1 MAGEN
6 ARDNTILRQLAICGT
21 LLVIGYAGLF
31 CLLQSPALW
40 YDLRPDPVRSLFP
53 DLFRPINELFPDRWV
68 NLDRTHLF
76 ALVMVPLYVA
86 VLALITGPLLYL
98 LRRLPRSGVLVHGH
112 RKAALRTIVGFT
124 LAIMFVLLFVRG
136 LLSSDIYNY
145 SWYAR
150 IWTEY
155 GASPLTHTP
164 SEFPPDPEGSI
175 HWIGWPEETSVYGPA
190 WLMVSS
196 GAYKASQLIGGSF
209 SAQLLSL
216 RLLADGAHLLNAWL
230 VWSIAGLLLARRKPR
245 PDPTPRTRWRPRP
258 IHSRTFRLRTRWPRI
273 AGTAKEGESNRLGL
287 QFAALLFYTWNPLML
302 VEFAASGHN
311 DVVMLTFVLLAVW
324 LHLKGWWRLAAL
336 ALGVAALVKLPA
348 IIFVPGYLWLLWEG
362 AIPARGK
369 SAVRGLAA
377 GAWRVAQALAL
388 ILAAWVVLYL
398 PFWEGPRTLQALVSG
413 PANRLYLHTLA
424 ADIWMNAPQLL
435 ANVLG
440 VTDGREQFM
449 ESVRRFLD
457 ANLRLGFMG
466 LFGVVAVAVTWR
478 ARTFSRMLTAWG
490 WVAIAAIMA
499 QGWVWPWYVSWA
511 IAPAALAPSRRLRNA
526 TLVFTVSALL
536 LYIEE
541 QILGSHFR
549 LFLDW
554 SGVLIMAPP
563 LVYILCSWLLEVRRN
578 RGASSLPTGT
588 STAKQ
593 RRAKALGQPGPVH

>member
-1 MAGEN
+1 LAGEN

-21 LLVIGYAGLF
+21 LLTIGYVGLF

-53 DLFRPINELFPDRWV
+53 DLFRPINELFPNRWV

-76 ALVMVPLYVA
+76 ALIMVPLYVA
-86 VLALITGPLLYL
+86 VLALATGPLLYL
-98 LRRLPRSGVLVHGH
+98 LRRLPRPGVLREAH
-112 RKAALRTIVGFT
+112 RKAALRTIFGFT
-124 LAIMFVLLFVRG
+124 LAIMLALLFVRG

-155 GASPLTHTP
+155 SASPLTHTP

-196 GAYKASQLIGGSF
+196 AAYKASQLIGGIF

-216 RLLADGAHLLNAWL
+216 RLLADAAHLLNAWL

-245 PDPTPRTRWRPRP
+245 PPDPTPRTRWRPRP
-258 IHSRTFRLRTRWPRI
+258 LRLRTFRPHSWRLRI
-273 AGTAKEGESNRLGL
+273 ARTAGEGESNRIGL
-287 QFAALLFYTWNPLML
+287 QFAALLFYIWNPLML

-324 LHLKGWWRLAAL
+324 LHLKGWWRFAAL

-348 IIFVPGYLWLLWEG
+348 IIFVPGYLWLLLWEG
-362 AIPARGK
+362 GMQGRGK
-369 SAVRGLAA
+369 SAMHGLAA

-388 ILAAWVVLYL
+388 ILAAWVALYL
-398 PFWEGPRTLQALVSG
+398 PFWEGPRTLQALISG

-440 VTDGREQFM
+440 VTDGREEFM
-449 ESVRRFLD
+449 ESVRGFLD
-457 ANLRLGFMG
+457 ANLRVPFLV

-490 WVAIAAIMA
+490 WVAIAAIMT

-511 IAPAALAPSRRLRNA
+511 IVPAALAPSRRLRNA

-541 QILGSHFR
+541 QILGAHFR

-554 SGVLIMAPP
+554 SGLLVMAPP
-563 LVYILCSWLLEVRRN
+563 LVYILCSWLLEVGRN
-578 RGASSLPTGT
+578 KRAGSLPTGPT
-588 STAKQ
+588 KQ
-593 RRAKALGQPGPVH
+593 RRAKALGQPEPVH

>member
-1 MAGEN
+1 LAGEN
-6 ARDNTILRQLAICGT
+6 ARDNTILRQLVICGT
-21 LLVIGYAGLF
+21 LLVIGYVGLF

-53 DLFRPINELFPDRWV
+53 DAFRPINELFPDRWV

-98 LRRLPRSGVLVHGH
+98 LRRLPRPGVLKQAH
-112 RKAALRTIVGFT
+112 RKAALRAILGFT

-175 HWIGWPEETSVYGPA
+175 HWIGWPKETSVYGPA

-196 GAYKASQLIGGSF
+196 AAYKASQLIGGTF

-230 VWSIAGLLLARRKPR
+230 VWSIAGLILARRRPR
-245 PDPTPRTRWRPRP
+245 PGHTPRTRWRPRP
-258 IHSRTFRLRTRWPRI
+258 LRLHTPRLRTRRLRI
-273 AGTAKEGESNRLGL
+273 AEIAEEGESNRLGL
-287 QFAALLFYTWNPLML
+287 RFAALLFYIWNPLML

-324 LHLKGWWRLAAL
+324 LHLKGWWRLSAL

-348 IIFVPGYLWLLWEG
+348 IIFVPGYLWLLLWDG
-362 AIPARGK
+362 ATLAREK
-369 SAVRGLAA
+369 FAVQRLAA
-377 GAWRVAQALAL
+377 GAWRVAQAGAI
-388 ILAAWVVLYL
+388 ILAAWVALYL
-398 PFWEGPRTLQALVSG
+398 PFWEGPRTLLALVSG

-440 VTDGREQFM
+440 VTDGREEFM
-449 ESVRRFLD
+449 ASVRGFLD
-457 ANLRLGFMG
+457 ANLRVPFLG
-466 LFGVVAVAVTWR
+466 LFGVIAIAVTWR
-478 ARTFSRMLTAWG
+478 ARTFSRMLAAWG

-536 LYIEE
+536 LYVEE
-541 QILGSHFR
+541 QILGLHVR

-563 LVYILCSWLLEVRRN
+563 LLYILCSWLLEVRRN
-578 RGASSLPTGT
+578 KRAGRLPTGT
-588 STAKQ
+588 TKQ
-593 RRAKALGQPGPVH
+593 RRSRALGQPEPVG